1 MCWKKILDWFKPDP
15 VVPITGNKVA
25 LLFAIG
31 DYPGSQNDLIGPPYD
46 SKNADNFLKDNYPE
60 FTVKKFTDSE
70 VTGNIFKTTILS
82 QLAVMKPDDT
92 LVIYYSGH
100 GTNGIDSSEPDG
112 YREGLY
118 LYDRIFWDDEFTV
131 VLQSIK
137 SGAKV
142 IIVLDSCFARG
153 STTPKNIG
161 YESLRFVQTQEVPR
175 KLKRIK
181 SMLRS
186 DTMNYIVLAA
196 CQENQTAADIGPLGG
211 AFTYHWLKAW
221 KRTYNWTEW
230 NDKTALIIKQTG
242 RYSQIPNIEGDKN
255 LMEQIVLT

>member
-1 MCWKKILDWFKPDP
+1 MCWKKIFDWFKPDP

-60 FTVKKFTDSE
+60 FTVNKILDSA
-70 VTGNIFKTTILS
+70 VTRSNFENTIKAQIAILKAGDV
-82 QLAVMKPDDT
+82 L
-92 LVIYYSGH
+92 LIYYSGH
-100 GTNGIDSSEPDG
+100 GTNGLDSNEADG

-118 LYDRIFWDDEFTV
+118 LWDGTFWDDEFTV
-131 VLQSIK
+131 VLQPIPL
-137 SGAKV
+137 GAKV

-211 AFTYHWLKAW
+211 AFTYYWLKAW
-221 KRTYNWTEW
+221 KRTYIWAEW
-230 NDKTALIIKQTG
+230 SDKTALLIKQTG
-242 RYSQIPNIEGDKN
+242 QYDQIPNIEGDEN